1 LRPPSSHTTGRAV
14 PHPAVQKLSGSAAGY
29 PAARQGLPWRTRIWG
44 TLVHVRSASVPPR
57 AAPVACRGPRP
68 FLRQS
73 PFHQVSGA
81 CRRSLPLPPEAR
93 PQFVPK
99 PAVHVLQH
107 SLLLGQAKVIGPS
120 SQEGIE
126 LLDRFGQAL
135 AASFAEH
142 LPHLGF
148 EAFAAGFGVQWTVGQ
163 SSDPLAKPAARVTAP
178 ITTKS

>member
-1 LRPPSSHTTGRAV
+1 LPPPSSHTTGRAV
-14 PHPAVQKLSGSAAGY
+14 PHPAVHEVVWKRCRVSSSE
-29 PAARQGLPWRTRIWG
+29 TRP
-44 TLVHVRSASVPPR
+44 TLANQDLGNACSCAKRLLPPR

-99 PAVHVLQH
+99 PAVHVLQY

>member
-1 LRPPSSHTTGRAV
+1 MPPPSSHTTGRAV
-14 PHPAVQKLSGSAAGY
+14 PHPAVHEVVWKRCRGSSSETRPTLANQDLGSAWFMCEA
-29 PAARQGLPWRTRIWG
+29 
-44 TLVHVRSASVPPR
+44 PPFHH
-57 AAPVACRGPRP
+57 GPRP
-68 FLRQS
+68 LLAEVHALSFVS
-73 PFHQVSGA
+73 PHSSGFRRVQTFA
-81 CRRSLPLPPEAR
+81 STAARSSARSL
-93 PQFVPK
+93 
-99 PAVHVLQH
+99 VLQH

-120 SQEGIE
+120 SQEGVE

-163 SSDPLAKPAARVTAP
+163 SSDPQAKPAAGVTAP